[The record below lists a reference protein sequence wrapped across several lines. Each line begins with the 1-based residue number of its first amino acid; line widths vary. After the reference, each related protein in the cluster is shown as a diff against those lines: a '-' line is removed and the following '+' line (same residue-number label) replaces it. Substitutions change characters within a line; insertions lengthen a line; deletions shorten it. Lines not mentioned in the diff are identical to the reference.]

1 MRLVQALNRIDRPRR
16 AGQNR
21 DMTQT
26 TKAYRVTA
34 FDRPPELKEMPLE
47 PPDADQVQV
56 KIHATALNF
65 ADTLMCTGTY
75 QDTPTPPFTL
85 GLELAGEVVE
95 LGKDVTAL
103 KIGQRVAVFSG
114 QGGLATYGNF
124 AASRCVPIPDGL
136 GYDAAAALQIAYGT
150 SHMALSYKAR
160 LMPGE
165 RLVVTGAA
173 GGVGLTAV
181 EIGKRM
187 GAEVIAIARGADKLA
202 VAHKAGADYL
212 IDAEADDI
220 RDQIK
225 ALGGA
230 DVVYDA
236 VSGDLYEACFR
247 ATNPDGRILLIGFAG
262 GGLPQIKPNHML
274 VKNITLI
281 GFYWGA
287 YLGFKPEPFLASLS
301 QLFDWAARGEITP
314 HISNRLPLSQV
325 DEAMELIRT
334 RQATGKVIVTP

>member
-1 MRLVQALNRIDRPRR
+1 M
-16 AGQNR
+16 
-21 DMTQT
+21 
-26 TKAYRVTA
+26 
-34 FDRPPELKEMPLE
+34 
-47 PPDADQVQV
+47 
-56 KIHATALNF
+56 
-65 ADTLMCTGTY
+65 
-75 QDTPTPPFTL
+75 
-85 GLELAGEVVE
+85 
-95 LGKDVTAL
+95 
-103 KIGQRVAVFSG
+103 
-114 QGGLATYGNF
+114 
-124 AASRCVPIPDGL
+124 
-136 GYDAAAALQIAYGT
+136 
-150 SHMALSYKAR
+150 
-160 LMPGE
+160 
-165 RLVVTGAA
+165 
-173 GGVGLTAV
+173 GLTAV

-202 VAHKAGADYL
+202 VAQKAGADYL

-236 VSGDLYEACFR
+236 VGGDLYEACFR

-274 VKNITLI
+274 VKNITVI

-325 DEAMELIRT
+325 DDAMDLIRS

>member
-1 MRLVQALNRIDRPRR
+1 
-16 AGQNR
+16 
-21 DMTQT
+21 MTQT

-34 FDRPPELKEMPLE
+34 FDLPPELKEMPLGS
-47 PPDADQVQV
+47 PDADQVQV
-56 KIHATALNF
+56 KIHASALNF
-65 ADTLMCTGTY
+65 ADILMCKSTY

-85 GLELAGEVVE
+85 GLELAGEVVA
-95 LGKDVTAL
+95 LGKEVTDLAL
-103 KIGQRVAVFSG
+103 GQRVAVFSG
-114 QGGLATYGNF
+114 QGGLATFGNF
-124 AASRCVPIPDGL
+124 SASRCVPLPDGL
-136 GYDAAAALQIAYGT
+136 GYDTAAALQIAYGT

-165 RLVVTGAA
+165 LLVVTGAA

-202 VAHKAGADYL
+202 VAQRAGADHL
-212 IDAEADDI
+212 IDAEAGDI

-236 VSGDLYEACFR
+236 VGGDLYEACFR

-287 YLGFKPEPFLASLS
+287 YLGFKPAPFLASLS

-314 HISNRLPLSQV
+314 HISNRLPLSRV
-325 DEAMELIRT
+325 DEAMDLIRS

>member
-1 MRLVQALNRIDRPRR
+1 MRLTQALNRIDRSRQT
-16 AGQNR
+16 GQNR
-21 DMTQT
+21 AMTQT

-34 FDRPPELKEMPLE
+34 FDLPPELKEMPLGS
-47 PPDADQVQV
+47 PDADQVQV
-56 KIHATALNF
+56 KIHASALNF
-65 ADTLMCTGTY
+65 ADILMCKGTY

-85 GLELAGEVVE
+85 GLELAGEVVA
-95 LGKDVTAL
+95 LGKEVTDLAF
-103 KIGQRVAVFSG
+103 GQRVAVFSG

-124 AASRCVPIPDGL
+124 SASRCVPLPDGL
-136 GYDAAAALQIAYGT
+136 GYDTAAALQIAYGT

-202 VAHKAGADYL
+202 VAQRAGADHL
-212 IDAEADDI
+212 IDAEAGDI

-236 VSGDLYEACFR
+236 VGGDLYEACFR

-287 YLGFKPEPFLASLS
+287 YLGFKPAPFLASLS

-314 HISNRLPLSQV
+314 HISNRLPLSRV
-325 DEAMELIRT
+325 DEAMDLIRS